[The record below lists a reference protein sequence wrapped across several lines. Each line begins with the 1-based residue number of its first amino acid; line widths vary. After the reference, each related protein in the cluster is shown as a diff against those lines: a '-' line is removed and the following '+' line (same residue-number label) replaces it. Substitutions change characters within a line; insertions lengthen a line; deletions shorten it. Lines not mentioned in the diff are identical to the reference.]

1 MSSEEQN
8 ALAQGR
14 FDYIVVGGG
23 AAGCVLAARLS
34 EDNSKQVLLLE
45 AGPASDT
52 HLPDSP
58 LNDASRLVLENY
70 NWHYQARLKGE
81 YTPASEVIRQVA
93 ENPVQETR
101 PQYFDY
107 RVGKVMGGSSAVN
120 GAVALRTFPR
130 DFAAWAEMGCTQWT
144 WDKVLPWYCRSETD
158 IDFPDCPQHGD
169 AGPMVLRRP
178 AAESLHPLDAAF
190 SQACQDLG
198 IPYAADLNEGEAPAV
213 GLVPANVT
221 QLSRRVDVCQS
232 YLMPVMDRPNLTVLT
247 EVLVSGIRFDEQ
259 TVVGVDVIRQ
269 GRSLSF
275 DSGEVVVAAGAIGS
289 PALLQRSGI
298 GDPEH
303 LQALGIPVRVASPAV
318 GRNLQDHASLV
329 LWALPK
335 TGICRP
341 GLPWRQIAARIA
353 SGVVDAESDVQI
365 GLLNNVES
373 STVPKFRNRVDYP
386 MLVGASAMLM
396 QPAARGQV
404 FITSREAEVLPSIHL
419 PLRENDDDIA
429 RMVGA
434 VRQLWQALHAPQVAS
449 FLDGVQFWS
458 EAMIG
463 NDRVMHSAVK
473 NMLNP
478 GWHASGTVRMG
489 PEGDPNC
496 AAAEDG
502 RVYGV
507 SGLTVADASL
517 FPLIPSMPTNLT
529 TIMLAERIAH
539 ALKTGGLDDIA

>member
-1 MSSEEQN
+1 MSTPQQK
-8 ALAQGR
+8 ALAQGQ

-34 EDNSKQVLLLE
+34 EDSSKQVLLLE

-70 NWHYQARLKGE
+70 NWHYQAKLKGE
-81 YTPASEVIRQVA
+81 HQPASEVIRQAA
-93 ENPVQETR
+93 ENPVQEKR

-130 DFAAWAEMGCTQWT
+130 DFTAWAEMGCTQWT
-144 WDKVLPWYCRSETD
+144 WEKVLPWYCRLETD
-158 IDFPDCPQHGD
+158 TDFPGCAQHGNT
-169 AGPMVLRRP
+169 GPMVLRRP
-178 AAESLHPLDAAF
+178 APESLHPLDAAF

-198 IPYAADLNEGEAPAV
+198 IPYAADLNAGEAPAV

-232 YLMPVMDRPNLTVLT
+232 YLLPVMERPNLMVLT
-247 EVLVSGIRFDEQ
+247 EVLVSCIRFEGRSA
-259 TVVGVDVIRQ
+259 VGVEVVQ
-269 GRSLSF
+269 EGRSLSF
-275 DSGEVVVAAGAIGS
+275 DAHEIVVAAGAIGT

-303 LQALGIPVRVASPAV
+303 LQALDIPVRVANPAV

-335 TGICRP
+335 AGVCHS

-353 SGVVDAESDVQI
+353 SGVDDAADVQI

-373 STVPKFRNRVDYP
+373 STVPKFRDRVDYP

-396 QPAARGQV
+396 QPVARGQV

-419 PLRENDDDIA
+419 PLREHDEDID

-434 VRQLWQALHAPQVAS
+434 VRQLWQALHAPEVAS

-458 EAMIG
+458 DAMIG

-489 PEGDPNC
+489 PETDPNC

-517 FPLIPSMPTNLT
+517 FPVIPSMPTNLT

-539 ALKTGGLDDIA
+539 ALKTGGLDVNA